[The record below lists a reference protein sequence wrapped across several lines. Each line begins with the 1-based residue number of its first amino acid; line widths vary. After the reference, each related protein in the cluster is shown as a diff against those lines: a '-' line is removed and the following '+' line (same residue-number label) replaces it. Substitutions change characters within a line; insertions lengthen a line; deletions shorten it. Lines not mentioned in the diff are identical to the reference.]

1 MYPVKINLKDKKI
14 LHIVW
19 DDKAE
24 SFISLAVLRKNCPCA
39 NCTIERQNRLPSYIP
54 LMSDTQK
61 TLTDIKQVGTYAI
74 QLYWQDGH
82 DDGIYNF
89 EFLRELGSKACKP

>member
-1 MYPVKINLKDKKI
+1 MYPVKIDLQDKKI

-24 SFISLAVLRKNCPCA
+24 SFIPLVVLRKNCPCA
-39 NCTIERQNRLPSYIP
+39 HCVVERQNRLPSYIP
-54 LMSDTQK
+54 LMSDAQK
-61 TLTDIKQVGTYAI
+61 TLRDIKPVGTYAI

-82 DDGIYNF
+82 DDGIYNY
-89 EFLRELGSKACKP
+89 EFLRELGSKS